1 MIFSYLVFA
10 VLGFIMI
17 STFTARYNQK
27 YLEKH
32 FASALRRESNLI
44 ATSFGTN
51 YYSSDMTLTQFQ
63 KQLYAVGSY
72 LNADIYVVDTDR
84 KILVTSTES
93 WEATDSEMIPDFD
106 ILDFGSDYYNINHFY
121 NLYDSD
127 VLGVYTP
134 VTHNYSVSCYVL
146 ICQPLSHIS
155 DLQYGLLNS
164 YYLSLI
170 FLALLA
176 MIILVV
182 FFFTVYR
189 PLNTLSPMQRAIL
202 KPNWSCIGRMNL
214 EHWQIL

>member
-72 LNADIYVVDTDR
+72 LNADIYVVDTDG

-106 ILDFGSDYYNINHFY
+106 ILDFGSDYYN
-121 NLYDSD
+121 L
-127 VLGVYTP
+127 
-134 VTHNYSVSCYVL
+134 
-146 ICQPLSHIS
+146 QPL
-155 DLQYGLLNS
+155 
-164 YYLSLI
+164 
-170 FLALLA
+170 
-176 MIILVV
+176 
-182 FFFTVYR
+182 
-189 PLNTLSPMQRAIL
+189 
-202 KPNWSCIGRMNL
+202 
-214 EHWQIL
+214 

>member
-72 LNADIYVVDTDR
+72 LNADIYVVDIRRENSCDFYR
-84 KILVTSTES
+84 IL
-93 WEATDSEMIPDFD
+93 
-106 ILDFGSDYYNINHFY
+106 GSH
-121 NLYDSD
+121 
-127 VLGVYTP
+127 
-134 VTHNYSVSCYVL
+134 
-146 ICQPLSHIS
+146 
-155 DLQYGLLNS
+155 
-164 YYLSLI
+164 
-170 FLALLA
+170 
-176 MIILVV
+176 
-182 FFFTVYR
+182 
-189 PLNTLSPMQRAIL
+189 
-202 KPNWSCIGRMNL
+202 
-214 EHWQIL
+214 

>member
-72 LNADIYVVDTDR
+72 LNADIYVVDTDG

-127 VLGVYTP
+127 VLSVYTP

-146 ICQPLSHIS
+146 ICEPHFRSAIWLTEQLLSVPDFSGTAGHDHFGGILLYRLPPTEY
-155 DLQYGLLNS
+155 DL
-164 YYLSLI
+164 
-170 FLALLA
+170 
-176 MIILVV
+176 
-182 FFFTVYR
+182 
-189 PLNTLSPMQRAIL
+189 
-202 KPNWSCIGRMNL
+202 
-214 EHWQIL
+214 

>member
-72 LNADIYVVDTDR
+72 LNADIYVVDTDG

-127 VLGVYTP
+127 VLSVYTP
-134 VTHNYSVSCYVL
+134 VTHNYSVICYVL

-155 DLQYGLLNS
+155 DLQYGFTEQLLS
-164 YYLSLI
+164 VPDFSGTAGHDHFGGI
-170 FLALLA
+170 LL
-176 MIILVV
+176 
-182 FFFTVYR
+182 YR
-189 PLNTLSPMQRAIL
+189 LPPTEYDL
-202 KPNWSCIGRMNL
+202 
-214 EHWQIL
+214 

>member
-72 LNADIYVVDTDR
+72 LNM
-84 KILVTSTES
+84 S
-93 WEATDSEMIPDFD
+93 WIPT
-106 ILDFGSDYYNINHFY
+106 GK
-121 NLYDSD
+121 
-127 VLGVYTP
+127 
-134 VTHNYSVSCYVL
+134 
-146 ICQPLSHIS
+146 
-155 DLQYGLLNS
+155 
-164 YYLSLI
+164 
-170 FLALLA
+170 FL
-176 MIILVV
+176 
-182 FFFTVYR
+182 
-189 PLNTLSPMQRAIL
+189 
-202 KPNWSCIGRMNL
+202 
-214 EHWQIL
+214 